1 MFVRLLMQLRG
12 VTHSSA
18 SSVAGL
24 HPTLGHLVRAYWG
37 SGGCPT
43 EGEGERGRRLS
54 AALKKAGVGDKASR
68 AIAALCD
75 QQLDEVQ

>member
-1 MFVRLLMQLRG
+1 MQLRG

-43 EGEGERGRRLS
+43 EGEGGRRLS
-54 AALKKAGVGDKASR
+54 DALKKAGVGDKASR

>member
-43 EGEGERGRRLS
+43 EGQGEGGRRLS
-54 AALKKAGVGDKASR
+54 DALKKAGVGNKASR

-75 QQLDEVQ
+75 QQLEEVQ